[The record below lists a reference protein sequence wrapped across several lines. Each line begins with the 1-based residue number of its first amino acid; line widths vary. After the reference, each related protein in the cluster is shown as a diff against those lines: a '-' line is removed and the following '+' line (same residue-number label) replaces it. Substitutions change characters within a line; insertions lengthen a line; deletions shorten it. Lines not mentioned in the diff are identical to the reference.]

1 MVIEQAVK
9 DCRGALRV
17 LERSPKHNGALPS
30 GLRPSRGSNT
40 APSGANG
47 GRIHLLPKPDL
58 GIVLSSV
65 SQIESNPTHSSG
77 ADRAQP
83 MALTQG
89 GVHDD
94 LNVEIGGVQE
104 GRAHILML
112 RESTFRLNSQD

>member
-1 MVIEQAVK
+1 
-9 DCRGALRV
+9 
-17 LERSPKHNGALPS
+17 
-30 GLRPSRGSNT
+30 
-40 APSGANG
+40 
-47 GRIHLLPKPDL
+47 
-58 GIVLSSV
+58 
-65 SQIESNPTHSSG
+65 
-77 ADRAQP
+77 